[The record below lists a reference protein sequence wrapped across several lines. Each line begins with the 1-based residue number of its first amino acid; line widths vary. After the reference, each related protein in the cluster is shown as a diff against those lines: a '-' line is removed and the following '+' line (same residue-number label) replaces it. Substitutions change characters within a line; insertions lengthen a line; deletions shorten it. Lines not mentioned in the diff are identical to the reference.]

1 MNENTVYIGF
11 SSKAQSALRYRGID
25 EHQFVKLYA
34 LNLAALPFSEE
45 SEIDVMRMTVN
56 KTALAIVRNLPERRM
71 LVMIEKEI
79 AGKTIEQ
86 LKTAMRRRRNYDFEL
101 LA

>member
-25 EHQFVKLYA
+25 KHQFVKLFA
-34 LNLAALPFSEE
+34 LNLAALPFCEE
-45 SEIDVMRMTVN
+45 SEIDVVGLTVS
-56 KTALAIVRNLPERRM
+56 KTTLAVVRNLPERRM
-71 LVMIEKEI
+71 LVMMEKEI

-86 LKTAMRRRRNYDFEL
+86 LKTAMKRRRNYDYEI

>member
-1 MNENTVYIGF
+1 MKKNTVCIGF
-11 SSKAQSALRYRGID
+11 SSKAQNALRYRGID
-25 EHQFVKLYA
+25 KRQFVKLFA

>member
-11 SSKAQSALRYRGID
+11 SSKAQNALRYRGID
-25 EHQFVKLYA
+25 KHQFVKLFA

-86 LKTAMRRRRNYDFEL
+86 LKTAMRRRRSYDFEL